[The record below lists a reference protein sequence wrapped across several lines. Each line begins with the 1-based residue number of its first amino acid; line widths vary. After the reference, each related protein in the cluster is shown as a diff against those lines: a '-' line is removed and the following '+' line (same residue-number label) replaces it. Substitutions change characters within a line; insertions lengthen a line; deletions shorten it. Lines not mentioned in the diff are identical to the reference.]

1 MPSGIMPEGHPGE
14 PGAFP
19 GKAYRRA
26 LPDGRIFLKNAET
39 GQLRWTQF
47 SASID
52 GVAKNGNF
60 VAKNGNSSL
69 KMELFSSLKMELL
82 RV

>member
-14 PGAFP
+14 PGALRE
-19 GKAYRRA
+19 K
-26 LPDGRIFLKNAET
+26 PDGRHCLTAGFSFKTRET

-47 SASID
+47 PVSID